1 MRNIIKI
8 STLICMVV
16 VLNMAKLPYSSGHD
30 QPNNNTWAG
39 EMSLSE
45 HNWSTKS
52 SGRGY
57 KPVPDAYR
65 KVKGKLASHQI
76 YAREHDNYL
85 YEKWCEETFDNGKNI
100 YTAYKDIAF
109 NIKYKPD
116 ANKTDF
122 WQTPIETHRL
132 RKGDCEDAVFLFFS
146 RLPLNQEN
154 AEIVWGWLTDKQ
166 SKIRR
171 AHVWYQLIDK
181 KGQKY
186 IAEGFSKDWNGI
198 IPMEITR
205 NYETREPLLSIP
217 HNKVIKLVSFLL
229 EIDDRQAYGTIINL
243 LRPTALSNIDFDN
256 QEHLLKSRTLYSNFN
271 FEFAGYPVKNRDKSW
286 NSSNHEMCKEIFC
299 IFRKLRKMFLRYDE
313 QKKEMGPYVQ
323 ISNKTDLRPFNMENN
338 FNSSLD

>member
-1 MRNIIKI
+1 
-8 STLICMVV
+8 
-16 VLNMAKLPYSSGHD
+16 MANLPYLSDHD
-30 QPNNNTWAG
+30 QSDNRKLNGETSVSESIWA
-39 EMSLSE
+39 
-45 HNWSTKS
+45 TKRS
-52 SGRGY
+52 RLGY
-57 KPVPDAYR
+57 KPVPSLPQYK
-65 KVKGKLASHQI
+65 KVKREQAFRQN
-76 YAREHDNYL
+76 YAREYDNYL
-85 YEKWCEETFDNGKNI
+85 YEKWCEETFDNGKCI

-132 RKGDCEDAVFLFFS
+132 RRGDCEDAVFLFFS

-166 SKIRR
+166 SKVRR

-198 IPMEITR
+198 IPIEITR

-217 HNKVIKLVSFLL
+217 HNEVIKLVSFFS
-229 EIDDRQAYGTIINL
+229 ETDDRQAYRTLINMI
-243 LRPTALSNIDFDN
+243 RPTALSNTDIDS
-256 QEHLLKSRTLYSNFN
+256 QEHLMKSKILYNNFDYG
-271 FEFAGYPVKNRDKSW
+271 FVEYPEKNRDKSW
-286 NSSNHEMCKEIFC
+286 NSANHKMHKEIFC
-299 IFRKLRKMFLRYDE
+299 IFSKLRKMFLRYDE
-313 QKKEMGPYVQ
+313 QKKEIGPYVQ